1 MRIIELIEMNND
13 NYNVWID
20 EMNDENDN
28 ENNEMNNENDRI

>member
-13 NYNVWID
+13 NYNIWID
-20 EMNDENDN
+20 EMNDN

>member
-20 EMNDENDN
+20 EMNDN

>member
-13 NYNVWID
+13 NYNIWVD
-20 EMNDENDN
+20 EMNDN